1 MSIKK
6 FILGTIIF
14 TIIVILGF
22 TSVNIVTTKA
32 LSPTGNGE
40 DNYAMVSEEFG
51 EDFEEFIK
59 DNATVKIYTPAN
71 EEDNTTIKIDDKEFR
86 IKKENPFIKV
96 FSQITSKASIK
107 FNSIKN
113 KIDGKLKKEN
123 KEIKETNSK
132 LDNIVDDFIKEREN
146 KESQKENINKSE
158 ENIKED
164 TITNSEEEV
173 NQDENN
179 KKQNE
184 EEKSDE

>member
-14 TIIVILGF
+14 TVIVILGF

-40 DNYAMVSEEFG
+40 DNYAMVSQEFG

-86 IKKENPFIKV
+86 IKKENPFIKA
-96 FSQITSKASIK
+96 FSQVTSNISIK
-107 FNSIKN
+107 LNSIKN
-113 KIDGKLKKEN
+113 KIDGKLKKEKKEN
-123 KEIKETNSK
+123 KDTNSK
-132 LDNIVDDFIKEREN
+132 LDNIVDDFIKEREK
-146 KESQKENINKSE
+146 KESQKENIDKDNTKTS
-158 ENIKED
+158 
-164 TITNSEEEV
+164 SEEEV
-173 NQDENN
+173 NKDQNN
-179 KKQNE
+179 TEQQI
-184 EEKSDE
+184 EEKLHE